1 MRTETPVTL
10 YLKDYTPPAWLIDTV
25 DLHVGIFEGHAEV
38 RAWLACRRNPQ
49 ALAGPLVLNG
59 EALELV
65 SVALDGVAL
74 DPARYACADG
84 LLTIAAPLPDTFQ
97 LETTVRIHPDQNTQ
111 LSGLYRSKDG
121 YFTQC
126 EAEGFR
132 RITFFPD
139 RPDVMAVFTCT
150 VEAERARF
158 PQLLSNG
165 NPVASGSSDDPA
177 RHWVRWADP
186 FPKPAYLFALVAAK
200 LDVLE
205 DTFTT
210 ASGRRVKLEVF
221 VEPGKLDQ
229 CGHAMAALK
238 KAMRWDETRF
248 GLEYDLDRYMI
259 VAVGDFNMGA
269 MENKGLNVFNT
280 KYVLARPDTATDA
293 DYQGIDR
300 VVAHEY
306 FHNWT
311 GNRVTC
317 RDWFQLSLKEGL
329 TVFRDQEFGADV
341 HSRAV
346 TRIQEVRGLRAGQ
359 FPEDASPMAHP
370 IRPASYAEINNFYT
384 ATVYNKGAEVI
395 RMIHTLL
402 GVAGFRAGMDL
413 YFQRHDGQAVT
424 CEDFVAAMADAS
436 GVDLTQFRRWYA
448 RAGTPVLKAAGVYD
462 AAAQTYTLTLT
473 QTLAP
478 TVYEKRLLEAG
489 QTIDDGPLHLPVAVG
504 LVLPDGTDAALR
516 LADETETAT
525 TRVLSLTE
533 PTQTFVFEAVPAAPV
548 ASLLRDFSAPV
559 RLEFEQTDAELAHL
573 MAHDSDA
580 FNRWEA
586 GQRLATRILLA
597 GIAAQPPLPL
607 PSPRP
612 LPLAGEGD
620 MAKPNPIDEGWGEG
634 NTPSKD
640 WIPPAFLDACARVL
654 ADGLEGDP
662 ALAAEALAL
671 PSETVLAD
679 SVAAAGKVIDPD
691 AIFNARLALRRALAA
706 HCRAQ
711 FEAAFTAL
719 APTEPYAPDGT
730 QLGRRALANTCLA
743 YLAEAAPSEMAP
755 RLAALVKA
763 GGNMTDVFA
772 ALATLVQFDV
782 PEKEAALAAFYEK
795 WKDEALVVDKWLSV
809 QATARTTDA
818 RAIRTLIA
826 HPAFDL
832 KNPNRVYAL
841 IRGFTGANP
850 RHFHAADGSGYALA
864 ADVISELQAMNPQVA
879 SRIARSFDRWR
890 QFDAGRQT
898 HARAALARIAAV
910 EGLAKD
916 VAEVVGN
923 ALKG

>member
-25 DLHVGIFEGHAEV
+25 DLHVAIFDGHAEV
-38 RAWLACRRNPQ
+38 NTRLACRRNP
-49 ALAGPLVLNG
+49 AMPASPLVLNG
-59 EALELV
+59 EALELMNI
-65 SVALDGVAL
+65 ALDGAAL
-74 DPARYACADG
+74 DPARYAYADDV
-84 LLTIAAPLPDTFQ
+84 LTIAAPLPDTFQ
-97 LETTVRIHPDQNTQ
+97 LETTVRILPDENTQ
-111 LSGLYRSKDG
+111 LSGLYKSQDG

-139 RPDVMAVFTCT
+139 RPDVMAVFSCT
-150 VEAERARF
+150 VEADRARF
-158 PQLLSNG
+158 PVLLSNG
-165 NPVASGSSDDPA
+165 NPVASGSCDDTS
-177 RHWVRWADP
+177 RHWVRWHDP
-186 FPKPAYLFALVAAK
+186 FRKPAYLFALVAAK

-210 ASGRRVKLEVF
+210 ASGRPVKLEIF

-269 MENKGLNVFNT
+269 MENKGLNIFNT
-280 KYVLARPDTATDA
+280 KYVLARPDLATDT

-346 TRIQEVRGLRAGQ
+346 TRIQEVRALRASQ
-359 FPEDASPMAHP
+359 FPEDAGPMAHP

-402 GVAGFRAGMDL
+402 GEAGFQRGMKL
-413 YFQRHDGQAVT
+413 YFQRHDGCAVT

-436 GVDLTQFRRWYA
+436 GVDLTQFLRWYA
-448 RAGTPVLKAAGVYD
+448 RAGTPVLKATGVYD

-473 QTLAP
+473 QSLAS
-478 TVYEKRLLEAG
+478 TAYEKRLAESG
-489 QTIDDGPLHLPVAVG
+489 QPIVEGVLHIPVAVG
-504 LVLPDGTDAALR
+504 LVLPDGTDADLNLVGLNDVGR
-516 LADETETAT
+516 QHLADAADQANPHVGKVLPTHTAPT

-533 PTQTFVFEAVPAAPV
+533 PTQTFVFERVPAAPV
-548 ASLLRDFSAPV
+548 ASLLRNFSAPV
-559 RLEFEQTDAELAHL
+559 RLDFEQTDLELAHL

-586 GQRLATRILLA
+586 GQRLATRVLLA
-597 GIAAQPPLPL
+597 GIAVNGQ
-607 PSPRP
+607 
-612 LPLAGEGD
+612 GD
-620 MAKPNPIDEGWGEG
+620 G
-634 NTPSKD
+634 
-640 WIPPAFLDACARVL
+640 WIPHNFIDACARVL
-654 ADGLEGDP
+654 DDGLNGDA

-679 SVAAAGKVIDPD
+679 TVAAAGGVIDPD
-691 AIFNARLALRRALAA
+691 AIFAARLALRRALAQA
-706 HCRAQ
+706 LRPRL
-711 FEAAFTAL
+711 EAAWHAL
-719 APTEPYAPDGT
+719 APTRDYAPDGE
-730 QLGRRALANTCLA
+730 QVGRRSLRNTCLA
-743 YLAEAAPSEMAP
+743 YLADAAPAEIAP
-755 RLAALVKA
+755 RLVAQIQT
-763 GGNMTDVFA
+763 GGNMTDVAA
-772 ALATLVQFDV
+772 ALATLAQLDV
-782 PEKEAALAAFYEK
+782 PERARALAAFYDK
-795 WKDEALVVDKWLSV
+795 WKDEALVVDKWLAI
-809 QATARTTDA
+809 QATARPTTA
-818 RAIRTLIA
+818 ATVRELMR

-841 IRGFTGANP
+841 IRGFTGGNP
-850 RHFHAADGSGYALA
+850 RAFHAADGTGYALA
-864 ADVISELQAMNPQVA
+864 ADVIDELQAINPQVA

-890 QFDAGRQT
+890 AFDAGRQA
-898 HARAALARIAAV
+898 HARAALERIAAV

-923 ALKG
+923 ALKD

>member
-1 MRTETPVTL
+1 MRTDTPVTL
-10 YLKDYTPPAWLIDTV
+10 FLKDYAPPAWLIDSV
-25 DLHVGIFEGHAEV
+25 DLHVAIFDGHAEV
-38 RAWLACRRNPQ
+38 TSRLACRRNPAAQ
-49 ALAGPLVLNG
+49 ASPLVLNG
-59 EALELV
+59 EALELM
-65 SVALDGVAL
+65 SVTLDGAAL
-74 DPARYACADG
+74 DPARYACVDDR
-84 LLTIAAPLPDTFQ
+84 LTIAAPLPDTFR
-97 LETTVRIHPDQNTQ
+97 LETTVHIHPDRNTQ
-111 LSGLYRSKDG
+111 LSGLYKSKDG

-139 RPDVMAVFTCT
+139 RPDVMATFSCT
-150 VEAERARF
+150 VEADRARF
-158 PQLLSNG
+158 PHLLSNG
-165 NPVASGSSDDPA
+165 NPVSAGTCEGDTT
-177 RHWVRWADP
+177 RHWVRWEDP

-205 DTFTT
+205 DRYTT
-210 ASGRRVKLEVF
+210 ASGRPVKLEIY

-238 KAMRWDETRF
+238 KAMRWDEQRF

-269 MENKGLNVFNT
+269 MENKGLNIFNT

-329 TVFRDQEFGADV
+329 TVFRDQEFGADT

-346 TRIQEVRGLRAGQ
+346 TRIQEVRALRVGQ
-359 FPEDASPMAHP
+359 FPEDAGPMAHP

-395 RMIHTLL
+395 RMMHTLL
-402 GVAGFRAGMDL
+402 GRDGFRRGMDV
-413 YFQRHDGQAVT
+413 YFERHDGQAVT
-424 CEDFVAAMADAS
+424 CDDFVAAMQDAS
-436 GVDLTQFRRWYA
+436 GVNLAQFRRWYA
-448 RAGTPVLKAAGVYD
+448 RAGTPRLQAETTYD
-462 AAAQTYTLTLT
+462 DATRCYTLTLT
-473 QTLAP
+473 QHLAP
-478 TVYEKRLLEAG
+478 TAYEKRLAESG
-489 QTIDDGPLHLPVAVG
+489 QPIVEGVLHIPVALG
-504 LVLPDGTDAALR
+504 LVLPDGNDAPLK
-516 LADETETAT
+516 LAGEAEASGT

-533 PTQTFVFEAVPAAPV
+533 PTQTFVFEGIPAAPV

-559 RLEFEQTDAELAHL
+559 LLELDQTDAELAHL

-586 GQRLATRILLA
+586 GQRLATRVLLA
-597 GIAAQPPLPL
+597 GIAAGGA
-607 PSPRP
+607 R
-612 LPLAGEGD
+612 
-620 MAKPNPIDEGWGEG
+620 
-634 NTPSKD
+634 TD
-640 WIPPAFLDACARVL
+640 WIPDAFVAASGRVL
-654 ADGLEGDP
+654 DDGLSGDP
-662 ALAAEALAL
+662 ALAAEALNL
-671 PSETVLAD
+671 PAEAVLAEAV
-679 SVAAAGKVIDPD
+679 VALGGIIDPE
-691 AIFNARLALRRALAA
+691 AIHTARVNLRRHLAARLRDQL
-706 HCRAQ
+706 
-711 FEAAFTAL
+711 EAVWTAL
-719 APTEPYAPDGT
+719 APTAAYAPDGA
-730 QLGRRALANTCLA
+730 QVGQRALRNACLA
-743 YLAEAAPSEMAP
+743 YLAESDTDYLKSSVVP
-755 RLAALVKA
+755 RLVVQLKA
-763 GGNMTDVFA
+763 GGNMTDEIA
-772 ALATLVQFDV
+772 ALATLANLDLSEREV
-782 PEKEAALAAFYEK
+782 ALADFYAR
-795 WKDEALVVDKWLSV
+795 WQTEALVIDKWFSV
-809 QATARTTDA
+809 QATSRLPGTVAHVRE
-818 RAIRTLIA
+818 LMQ

-841 IRGFTGANP
+841 IRGFCGANP

-890 QFDAGRQT
+890 QFDAGRQA
-898 HARAALARIAAV
+898 HARAALERIAAV

-923 ALKG
+923 ALKA